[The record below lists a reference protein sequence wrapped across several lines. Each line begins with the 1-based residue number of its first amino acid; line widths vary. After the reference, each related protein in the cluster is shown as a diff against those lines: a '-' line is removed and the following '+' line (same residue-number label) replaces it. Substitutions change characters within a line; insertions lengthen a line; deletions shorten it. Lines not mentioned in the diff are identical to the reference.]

1 MRSKTRI
8 VLTYVLACLLV
19 LVPASPAF
27 AALSR
32 AQVMERAEVW
42 VARAIPYSQ
51 TGWANAA
58 GDSVTSSKAGWRR
71 DCSGF
76 ASMAWA
82 LSVPGQSTRTFKY
95 VSELTSKAALQPGDV
110 LISYNN
116 HAVVFGG
123 WADPQWTKYYAYEM
137 SSSASRNSTPTP
149 DGTIIRVTPYPYW
162 GNDQSYVPMR
172 LPGITG
178 NFDYTGLITPVEG
191 TNRYSTAAAASR
203 AAFADGSSAAVIVAS
218 GENWPDALGASALA
232 GALACPVLLT
242 RADAAP
248 SELITEIKRLG
259 AREIIIV
266 GGTPAVSADVERSL
280 RSAVSGSQV
289 RRIGGDS
296 RYSTAQMLAEEAAL
310 RSRAGGGVADTTVF
324 IATGA
329 NFPDALGAS
338 PISYAAKRPIILTRP
353 DMLSPEAVAAIR
365 AVGAREAVI
374 LGAASAVSTAVEDEL
389 GVLLGVDHVRRIA
402 GANRYA
408 TAHAVAMYGRDTQ
421 GLSVT
426 NAAVATGASFPDAL
440 AGGAMAGKLGTVL
453 FLTAPKLLD
462 AQVTETLIAN
472 RATMGKVRCLGS
484 TAALGSV
491 VREGLGLLARID
503 EPVQP

>member
-1 MRSKTRI
+1 MRSKPR
-8 VLTYVLACLLV
+8 VLLTCLLV
-19 LVPASPAF
+19 CLLLLVPASPAF

-32 AQVMERAEVW
+32 AQVMTRAEIW
-42 VARAIPYSQ
+42 VNREIPYSQ
-51 TGWANAA
+51 TGWADAA
-58 GDSVTSSKAGWRR
+58 GDIVNSSKAGWRR

-82 LSVPGQSTRTFKY
+82 LPVPGQSTRTFKY
-95 VSELTSKAALQPGDV
+95 VSEPTSKAALQPGDILV
-110 LISYNN
+110 SYNN

-123 WADPQWTKYYAYEM
+123 WANPEWTKYYAYEM

-149 DGTIIRVTPYPYW
+149 DGTIIRITPYPYW
-162 GNDQSYVPMR
+162 GYDQSYVPMR

-178 NFDYTGLITPVEG
+178 NVDYTGLITPVEG
-191 TNRYSTAAAASR
+191 TNRYRTAVAASKT
-203 AAFADGSSAAVIVAS
+203 AFPDGSSAAVIVAS

-242 RADAAP
+242 KSESAP
-248 SELITEIKRLG
+248 SELIAEIKRLG

-266 GGTPAVSADVERSL
+266 GGTPAVSADVEDAL
-280 RSAVSGSQV
+280 ALAVSGSEV
-289 RRIGGDS
+289 RRLGGDS
-296 RYSTAQMLAEEAAL
+296 RYSTARMLAEEAA
-310 RSRAGGGVADTTVF
+310 RAGGASAGTTVF

-329 NFPDALGAS
+329 NFPDALAAS

-353 DMLSPEAVAAIR
+353 DLLSPEAVEAIR

-374 LGAASAVSTAVEDEL
+374 LGAPSAISTAVEDEL
-389 GVLLGVDHVRRIA
+389 KALLGADRVTRIA
-402 GANRYA
+402 GADRYA
-408 TAHAVAMYGRDTQ
+408 TAHAVAMYGRGTQ

-426 NAAVATGASFPDAL
+426 DAAVATGANFPDAL

-453 FLTAPKLLD
+453 FLTPPNLLD

-472 RATMGKVRCLGS
+472 RAAIGKPRCLGS
-484 TAALGSV
+484 TEALGGI
-491 VREGLGLLARID
+491 VREGLGLLATSG
-503 EPVQP
+503 QPPQP